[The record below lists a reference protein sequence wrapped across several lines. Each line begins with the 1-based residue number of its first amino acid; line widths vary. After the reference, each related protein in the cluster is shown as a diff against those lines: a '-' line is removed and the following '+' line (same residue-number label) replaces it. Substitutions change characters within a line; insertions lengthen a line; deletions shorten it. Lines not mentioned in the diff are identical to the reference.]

1 FCNNGAGD
9 YVDVDHTLCIGCGAC
24 IAACTHGARHGLDD
38 FSSFMDDLRTG
49 KNIVAIV
56 APAATV
62 QFQGMELELN
72 GWLKSIGVRAV
83 FDVSFGAEL
92 TSKSYCEYIK
102 EKKPPL
108 VISQPC
114 PALVSYIELYQ
125 SDLLPYLAPVD
136 SPMGHTVQMI
146 RDFYPQYNDCAV
158 AAISP
163 CYAKRREFDGN
174 GRGDYNVTMRSI
186 HAWMEGNGVRLPS
199 FPKVPYEN
207 PPAERGALY
216 SLPGGL
222 LRTAERIEP
231 GIRRITRKIEGQPEM
246 AEYFQGLAREISEK
260 AELPYVLV
268 DCLSCNKGCNCG
280 PGTEPGRTGLPLD
293 RVENFVEKR
302 SAANV
307 KYWRA
312 KGWSEKSAQKKL
324 ENTISHFWKKDACTR
339 RYTDRSQEVRGRLRI
354 PSAEQLN
361 EIYAGMGKIK
371 PEDFLDCDS
380 CGYGTCRN
388 MAVAVFN
395 GKNKKENCYH
405 YMLRQ
410 IQIIHENSRKEIRS
424 QVNKV
429 TEAGLSNLEVTQNS
443 VDELVRITDEMTDIV
458 SSSSSAVEEMVSSI
472 HSIEDTINKS
482 FDTTGRL
489 DGATSAG
496 QTDLDEVGR
505 LVGLVEQSS
514 GGLAEMSRVIQSISA
529 QTNLLA
535 MNAAIEAAHAGESG
549 KGFSVVAAEIRK
561 LAENSG
567 REAKKIAG
575 VVKDMKSVI
584 DSAFEK
590 TVSTRT
596 EFENIVRLSAEVKDM
611 GLQIK
616 TSVSE
621 QTAGNRM
628 ILDAIVKLKDCEAK
642 VKQASVRVHEATA
655 QVQGVIRDFVLD

>member
-1 FCNNGAGD
+1 
-9 YVDVDHTLCIGCGAC
+9 
-24 IAACTHGARHGLDD
+24 
-38 FSSFMDDLRTG
+38 
-49 KNIVAIV
+49 
-56 APAATV
+56 
-62 QFQGMELELN
+62 
-72 GWLKSIGVRAV
+72 
-83 FDVSFGAEL
+83 
-92 TSKSYCEYIK
+92 
-102 EKKPPL
+102 
-108 VISQPC
+108 
-114 PALVSYIELYQ
+114 
-125 SDLLPYLAPVD
+125 
-136 SPMGHTVQMI
+136 
-146 RDFYPQYNDCAV
+146 
-158 AAISP
+158 
-163 CYAKRREFDGN
+163 
-174 GRGDYNVTMRSI
+174 
-186 HAWMEGNGVRLPS
+186 
-199 FPKVPYEN
+199 
-207 PPAERGALY
+207 
-216 SLPGGL
+216 
-222 LRTAERIEP
+222 
-231 GIRRITRKIEGQPEM
+231 
-246 AEYFQGLAREISEK
+246 
-260 AELPYVLV
+260 
-268 DCLSCNKGCNCG
+268 
-280 PGTEPGRTGLPLD
+280 
-293 RVENFVEKR
+293 
-302 SAANV
+302 
-307 KYWRA
+307 
-312 KGWSEKSAQKKL
+312 
-324 ENTISHFWKKDACTR
+324 
-339 RYTDRSQEVRGRLRI
+339 
-354 PSAEQLN
+354 
-361 EIYAGMGKIK
+361 
-371 PEDFLDCDS
+371 
-380 CGYGTCRN
+380 

-549 KGFSVVAAEIRK
+549 KGFSVAAAEIRK

-642 VKQASVRVHEATA
+642 VKQASVRVHGATA